1 MHPFFR
7 PFEQRWLHL
16 RPIAPGSPLADMPKM
31 RYDLLAR
38 GLPAL
43 SPAAGSTP
51 FPRLGG
57 NSSVM
62 NYDLENQGRPIG
74 GSWPAAGHGSPLT
87 RDRWLHSDFKNVA
100 LPYVY
105 PLFQTMINRGSLR

>member
-1 MHPFFR
+1 MSD
-7 PFEQRWLHL
+7 
-16 RPIAPGSPLADMPKM
+16 IPKM

-51 FPRLGG
+51 FPALGG
-57 NSSVM
+57 GSSVM
-62 NYDLENQGRPIG
+62 NYDLENQGRPEG
-74 GSWPAAGHGSPLT
+74 GNWPAEGHRSPLT